1 MTVLA
6 DILTIVG
13 VCIMIYVVISTV
25 WEILSRP
32 NPNNSQDRGQVDKR
46 E

>member
-13 VCIMIYVVISTV
+13 VCIMIYVTVSTA

-32 NPNNSQDRGQVDKR
+32 KPNNSQDRGRVDKR